1 MVESIPTAS
10 RHLVVSF
17 LKISM
22 HSAFASSF
30 VRLSTFTKEVLSMF
44 QMILDGINYFIKAAL
59 IMFDVLKTRLDA
71 VIDEGSAPYV

>member
-1 MVESIPTAS
+1 MDESIPTAS

-44 QMILDGINYFIKAAL
+44 QIMFDGINYFIKAAF
-59 IMFDVLKTRLDA
+59 IMADELKPRPDA
-71 VIDEGSAPYV
+71 VIEEGSAP